1 MSPPPTPSSQSSPS
15 SALSIPRWCGR
26 WLWDRYSWLIESGYR
41 IPLTVLSLYRIA
53 LAGYMLALN
62 AIPDLR
68 WIAQYPELFYD
79 PPSGM
84 PAMWGGFLPY
94 WALVA
99 LEVGLILAI
108 CGLLVGWRTPM
119 MSVAVTVVGY
129 TANSAYF
136 SFGKIDHTFML
147 WIVPGLLAFSGWGR
161 FYSVDARWRPSA
173 VARWA
178 ESRESDDDYGQGSDG
193 PRTGSRNAATEEMAP
208 AWPVAAVGVFLAM
221 SFLTAAVPK
230 IIRGW
235 LSFETSAVKRHLAR
249 SFQLDGDQL
258 LAEALLDFDF
268 QPFWEAL
275 DWAAVGLEV
284 ALSVGFLWPFAQRWL
299 IFAVWV
305 FHLAN
310 LVLFN
315 IGFYGPLAV
324 YPLFFLPLVGSEV
337 GARVGEALTRQWRLA
352 AAAVPV
358 LALVAFFGQGLWWT
372 VTREVMGLSPLW
384 SDLTFFAAGFAVLI
398 AVAVLTRGYRK
409 VIVT

>member
-1 MSPPPTPSSQSSPS
+1 MSPS
-15 SALSIPRWCGR
+15 SLLSFPRRCGR
-26 WLWDRYSWLIESGYR
+26 RLWDQYSWLIESGYP

-53 LAGYMLALN
+53 LAAYMLALN

-68 WIAQYPELFYD
+68 WIASYPELFYD

-84 PAMWGGFLPY
+84 PAIWGGFLPY

-99 LEVGLILAI
+99 LELGLILAI
-108 CGLLVGWRTPM
+108 CGLLVGWRTPF

-129 TANSAYF
+129 AANSAYF

-161 FYSVDARWRPSA
+161 FYSVDASWIPGRSTRRRSFATAPSA
-173 VARWA
+173 EPWERQT
-178 ESRESDDDYGQGSDG
+178 DDVQGSDG
-193 PRTGSRNAATEEMAP
+193 PRSGGRQAEIREMAP
-208 AWPVAAVGVFLAM
+208 AWPVAAIGVLLAM

-230 IIRGW
+230 ILKGW
-235 LSFETSAVKRHLAR
+235 LSFDTSAVKRHVDR

-275 DWAAVGLEV
+275 DWGAVGLEV
-284 ALSVGFLWPFAQRWL
+284 ALSVGFLWPLAQRWL
-299 IFAVWV
+299 IFAVWI

-310 LVLFN
+310 LVLLN

-324 YPLFFLPLVGSEV
+324 YPLFFLPLVSPEA
-337 GARVGEALTRQWRLA
+337 GARVGEALMRRWRLA

-384 SDLTFFAAGFAVLI
+384 SDLTFFAFGFVVLI
-398 AVAVLTRGYRK
+398 AVAVLTKGYRK
-409 VIVT
+409 VIMT